1 MNRLLFFLLL
11 FPLAAAAGGAE
22 DYLAEIA
29 RQRQAREEGLRQP
42 LGWLSL
48 VGLHWIEAGSHRVG
62 SAPGSDIVLAV
73 GPEHLGEIRLSEG
86 VVTLVLVHAKGVE
99 IDGAPAA
106 VGELALRPDSR
117 GEPTQVTFDGGAAGF
132 NLIERDGRFALRVRD
147 ARARTRTAFA
157 GLDYFDTDPSW
168 RIEARFEQ
176 HPEGATIEIANVI
189 GQLSPEPNPGAVVFE
204 REGKTCRIEALANP
218 DGSLFLIFADR
229 TSGRETYGAGRFLDT
244 PVPKDGRVLVD
255 FNLAYSPPCAFNAFS
270 TCPLPPPENRLKL
283 AVQAGEKKYAG
294 PHRDAASS
302 ADPAGPENR

>member
-73 GPEHLGEIRLSEG
+73 GPQHLGEIHLNDG
-86 VVTLVLVHAKGVE
+86 VVTLALEQAEDVAVDGV
-99 IDGAPAA
+99 PAA
-106 VGELALRPDSR
+106 AGEIALRPDTR
-117 GEPTQVTFDGGAAGF
+117 GSPTQISFDQGAAGF
-132 NLIERDGRFALRVRD
+132 NVIERGGRFALRVRD
-147 ARARTRTAFA
+147 ARAQTRTRFS
-157 GLDYFDTDPSW
+157 GLDFYPADPAW

-204 REGKTCRIEALANP
+204 REGKTYRIEALANS

-229 TSGRETYGAGRFLDT
+229 TSGRETYGAGRFLDA
-244 PVPKDGRVLVD
+244 PAPRDGRVTVD

-270 TCPLPPPENRLKL
+270 TCPLPPPENRLDL
-283 AVQAGEKKYAG
+283 AVRAGEKKYVA
-294 PHRDAASS
+294 PR
-302 ADPAGPENR
+302 